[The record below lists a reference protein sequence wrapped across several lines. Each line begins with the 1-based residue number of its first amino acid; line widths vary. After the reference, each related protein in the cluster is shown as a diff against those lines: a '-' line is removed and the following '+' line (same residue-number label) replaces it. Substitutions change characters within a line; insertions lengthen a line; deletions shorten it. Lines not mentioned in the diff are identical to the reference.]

1 MNALGDSQLAD
12 NELAFGIFDWL
23 DGDPSQSAELYEQR
37 LEMLT
42 YADSSATLS
51 SAGARLKRRL
61 SQGRPIKCS
70 LTTSTAWRPAVV
82 DPGFC
87 G

>member
-61 SQGRPIKCS
+61 SHGRPIKCS

-82 DPGFC
+82 APGFC